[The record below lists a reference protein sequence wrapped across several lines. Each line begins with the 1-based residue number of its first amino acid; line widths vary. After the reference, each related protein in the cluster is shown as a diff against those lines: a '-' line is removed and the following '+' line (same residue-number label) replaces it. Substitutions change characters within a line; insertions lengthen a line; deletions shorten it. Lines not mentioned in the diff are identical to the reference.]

1 MNWRIRL
8 TWWDKSLLAIMAVAA
23 VIAFVRFATGIGT
36 IANINNAYPWGW
48 WVGYGIMTMIAIGG
62 VGFTITALV
71 EIFGVHR
78 YHSFVRPAVLMG
90 LLCYTSAITMLM
102 VELGRP
108 WMVWMVLVSWA
119 PTSALFE
126 VGWCAFLYLTVL
138 ALEFAQ
144 VPLEQAG
151 WGRTFRIVRAIYIPI
166 MLLGVTLSHLHQSSL
181 GTLMALIPHKINL
194 LWWSDLLPLLF
205 LFSAMMAGPAM
216 AILEHLAAARWLGF
230 APRMDLLAG
239 LARIEAWLVG
249 LFLAFQMGDL
259 FYRGAADAMFTA
271 SWFAVSFWVE
281 IGFGLMLPFVLL
293 LMPEVRA
300 SRRGLATACAL
311 VIAGVLLHRLNVAV
325 IGLRVRHW
333 ETYFPSSERLGSRSA
348 LRQRPCL
355 RSVGWRA
362 SFRSMKSC
370 RREQACALQLDRPA
384 YCTARKEYRE
394 MTTERSPRF
403 PAFRIVVMLVVLVNL
418 ILTIAIIT
426 QVRELQQRVASL
438 PPDLAS
444 KRDVAMLR
452 PLRVREILTQNCV
465 ECHST
470 RRLGVTVSM
479 EPAEI
484 QRTVERMQSHPGA
497 NIPPAEFER
506 ITASLLVARC
516 ARCHGEETLNLM
528 VLKTQPE
535 RIATIRRMAALP
547 GSGVRPDQALAIAQ
561 AFEKLVDGGGK

>member
-8 TWWDKSLLAIMAVAA
+8 TWWDKTLVAIMMVAA
-23 VIAFVRFATGIGT
+23 VIGFVRFATGIGT

-48 WVGYGIMTMIAIGG
+48 WVGYGIMTMIAMGG

-78 YHSFVRPAVLMG
+78 YHSFLRPAVLMG

-119 PTSALFE
+119 PTSALYE

-138 ALEFAQ
+138 ALEFAR

-151 WGRTFRIVRAIYIPI
+151 WYRTFRIVSAIYIPI

-259 FYRGAADAMFTA
+259 FYRGAADIALSA

-281 IGFGLMLPFVLL
+281 IGFGLLLPFVLL
-293 LMPEVRA
+293 LMPEVRD
-300 SRRGLATACAL
+300 SRAALATACSL
-311 VIAGVLLHRLNVAV
+311 VIAGILLHRLNVAV

-333 ETYFPSSERLGSRSA
+333 ESYVPSLGE
-348 LRQRPCL
+348 
-355 RSVGWRA
+355 VG
-362 SFRSMKSC
+362 
-370 RREQACALQLDRPA
+370 
-384 YCTARKEYRE
+384 
-394 MTTERSPRF
+394 
-403 PAFRIVVMLVVLVNL
+403 
-418 ILTIAIIT
+418 IT
-426 QVRELQQRVASL
+426 
-438 PPDLAS
+438 
-444 KRDVAMLR
+444 
-452 PLRVREILTQNCV
+452 
-465 ECHST
+465 
-470 RRLGVTVSM
+470 LG
-479 EPAEI
+479 
-484 QRTVERMQSHPGA
+484 
-497 NIPPAEFER
+497 
-506 ITASLLVARC
+506 ITA
-516 ARCHGEETLNLM
+516 
-528 VLKTQPE
+528 
-535 RIATIRRMAALP
+535 AALFAFGWLARILP
-547 GSGVRPDQALAIAQ
+547 IHEEMPAPETIPHAATHPAGVLRGAQ
-561 AFEKLVDGGGK
+561 GIS